1 MSNSNDF
8 FIEDL
13 QQTKQFVMKELARN
27 GNYAVVEPGKDAID
41 TIKVDAKV
49 KEETEKLVAQYIN
62 NASFI
67 SDYENNPES
76 NDDGIKREISEATKD
91 IYKTVVT
98 VDTVDGKRL
107 FILY

>member
-1 MSNSNDF
+1 M
-8 FIEDL
+8 
-13 QQTKQFVMKELARN
+13 TKQFIVKELART
-27 GNYAVVEPGKDAID
+27 GNYAVVEPGKDAIY
-41 TIKVDAKV
+41 INKVDAKV
-49 KEETEKLVAQYIN
+49 KEETEKLVMRSIN

-67 SDYENNPES
+67 EDYENNPES

-91 IYKTVVT
+91 IYNSVVT

>member
-1 MSNSNDF
+1 MSNDF
-8 FIEDL
+8 FSEDL
-13 QQTKQFVMKELARN
+13 QVTKQFIVKELART
-27 GNYAVVEPGKDAID
+27 GNYAVVEPGKDAIY
-41 TIKVDAKV
+41 INKVDAKV
-49 KEETEKLVAQYIN
+49 KEETEKLVMRSIN

-67 SDYENNPES
+67 ADYENNPES

-91 IYKTVVT
+91 IFNTVVT

>member
-1 MSNSNDF
+1 MSNDF
-8 FIEDL
+8 FSEDL
-13 QQTKQFVMKELARN
+13 QVTKQFIVKELART
-27 GNYAVVEPGKDAID
+27 GNYAVVEPGKDAIY
-41 TIKVDAKV
+41 INKVDAKV
-49 KEETEKLVAQYIN
+49 KEETEKLVMRTIN

-98 VDTVDGKRL
+98 VDTMDGKRL

>member
-1 MSNSNDF
+1 MSNDF
-8 FIEDL
+8 FLEDL
-13 QQTKQFVMKELARN
+13 EVTKQFIVKELART
-27 GNYAVVEPGKDAID
+27 GNYAVVEPGKDAIY
-41 TIKVDAKV
+41 INKVDAKV
-49 KEETEKLVAQYIN
+49 KEETEKLVMRSIN

-67 SDYENNPES
+67 ADYENNPSS